1 MRKTINIKDLQD
13 KNIVAANALEPRR
26 GCMIITADV
35 VRGDRKEEVLSCADR
50 YNTVSYGGIMQL
62 NVQYLSALKECFVT
76 LFHGLRPRL
85 LTYSPCRGNLLFTK
99 IQLMALLICLFTST
113 MKAGSIF
120 DNLTYYGRLGYSIGG
135 TAPLGMPETI
145 RSLSRYTLQDN
156 VNIGLDAY
164 KPLQNGWG
172 LQAGFH
178 LENKGMETDA
188 RVKNYS
194 MEMRQGSETLKGRF
208 TGNVVTSVSEWML
221 TLPMQL
227 SYDFNSKTRLKF
239 GPYFSYLLSNRFDGY
254 AYDGYLRVGD
264 PTGDKVEM
272 GTDEASRGDYD
283 FSDDMRKWQFGV
295 VIGADW
301 FFHKRFGAFA
311 DLSWGVTGVFK
322 KDFKTIEQT
331 MYPIF
336 GTIGITYRLN

>member
-1 MRKTINIKDLQD
+1 MTRKTII
-13 KNIVAANALEPRR
+13 IALFASLFA
-26 GCMIITADV
+26 IT
-35 VRGDRKEEVLSCADR
+35 
-50 YNTVSYGGIMQL
+50 T
-62 NVQYLSALKECFVT
+62 
-76 LFHGLRPRL
+76 
-85 LTYSPCRGNLLFTK
+85 
-99 IQLMALLICLFTST
+99 
-113 MKAGSIF
+113 KAGSIF

-145 RSLSRYTLQDN
+145 RSLSKYTLKDN

-178 LENKGMETDA
+178 FENKGMETDA

-208 TGNVVTSVSEWML
+208 TGNVVTNVTQWML
-221 TLPMQL
+221 TLPLQL
-227 SYDFNSKTRLKF
+227 SYDVSSKVRVKL
-239 GPYFSYLLSNRFDGY
+239 GSYFSYLMSKSFDGY
-254 AYDGYLRVGD
+254 AYDGYLREGD
-264 PTGDKVEM
+264 PTGAKVEM

-295 VIGADW
+295 VAGADW
-301 FFHKRFGAFA
+301 FFYKRFGAFA
-311 DLSWGVTGVFK
+311 DLSWGFTGVFK

-331 MYPIF
+331 MYPIY